1 MFHIIKCIMRTN
13 VFRKGNWKQLP
24 IYLGKK
30 YIVDVFVQN
39 EEQFKICRALKIIKT
54 EHCFPPLQGTVSG
67 VKLVMSPGLLAY
79 FHLHQ
84 LSADTRVKTHR
95 VRLLT
100 LLLSKT
106 LWNYCPWVWPPLSFL
121 HHYCTGSDL
130 PPELSRPQSSEKPL
144 RLNTNKHPKH
154 ISI

>member
-1 MFHIIKCIMRTN
+1 MRTN

-39 EEQFKICRALKIIKT
+39 EEQFKICGALKIIKQ
-54 EHCFPPLQGTVSG
+54 CFSSLQGTVSG
-67 VKLVMSPGLLAY
+67 VNLVTSPGLLAY

-84 LSADTRVKTHR
+84 LSADTWVKMPR

-100 LLLSKT
+100 ASFQNTLKLL
-106 LWNYCPWVWPPLSFL
+106 P
-121 HHYCTGSDL
+121 
-130 PPELSRPQSSEKPL
+130 
-144 RLNTNKHPKH
+144 
-154 ISI
+154 